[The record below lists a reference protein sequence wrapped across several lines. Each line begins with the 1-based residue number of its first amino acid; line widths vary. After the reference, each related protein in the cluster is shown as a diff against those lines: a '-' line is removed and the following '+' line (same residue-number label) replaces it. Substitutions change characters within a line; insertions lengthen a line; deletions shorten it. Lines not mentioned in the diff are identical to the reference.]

1 MNAELNRT
9 LRTLT
14 YCVKIIQDRK
24 FRYPAKDVCTAIKI
38 LSWADHLAGIK

>member
-14 YCVKIIQDRK
+14 YCVRLVQARPG
-24 FRYPAKDVCTAIKI
+24 RYTSREVCTAIKV
-38 LSWADHLAGIK
+38 LSWADHLAGLK